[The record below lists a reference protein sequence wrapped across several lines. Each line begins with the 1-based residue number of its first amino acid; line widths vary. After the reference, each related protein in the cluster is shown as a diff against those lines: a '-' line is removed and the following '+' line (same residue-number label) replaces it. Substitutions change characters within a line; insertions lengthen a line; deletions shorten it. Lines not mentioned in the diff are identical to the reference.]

1 MLCSLLFALTP
12 VRSFCTIP
20 VRVLSDP
27 SAPTESINTHRK
39 KLEDDILIGG
49 ESSNIATNG
58 MLDTQPTERY
68 KAISLQAV
76 DKVAER

>member
-1 MLCSLLFALTP
+1 MK
-12 VRSFCTIP
+12 V
-20 VRVLSDP
+20 VSDP
-27 SAPTESINTHRK
+27 STELIEVHRK

-49 ESSNIATNG
+49 EISNIATNG
-58 MLDTQPTERY
+58 MLDMQPTERY